1 MSQGQVLPLMN
12 TSLPYSIVLAV
23 PADLYR
29 MNYGNLIAKIIDLY
43 IELNTAFLRA
53 AAVFMEHFW
62 APILIGLFLGTFLC
76 LLFEILVPDNKEP
89 LTELEEDIEQYI
101 QMNASTGCTARMIH
115 RHMENAPSMDKIN
128 HALDRLKSRGVILP
142 VKTTLWIIS
151 GY

>member
-1 MSQGQVLPLMN
+1 MSQGRVHPLMN

-29 MNYGNLIAKIIDLY
+29 MNYRNLIAKIIDLY

-53 AAVFMEHFW
+53 VAVFMEHFW
-62 APILIGLFLGTFLC
+62 APILIGLFVGTFVC
-76 LLFEILVPDNKEP
+76 LLLDILFPDDKDP
-89 LTELEEDIEQYI
+89 LTALEEDVEQYI

-128 HALDRLKSRGVILP
+128 HALDRLKRKGHILS